1 MLNDPT
7 FQKVIASNDYQIH
20 RKPLI
25 ENLQK
30 LLNAKVITY
39 IAGMHHPVPMIV
51 SQDILPFEDLLKSA
65 GGDEGYLILN
75 SPGGDGNIAEK
86 IITMCR
92 QRFTK
97 SFKVIVPNFAKS
109 AATMIALGSDKIL
122 MGYLAE
128 LGPIDPQLGNP
139 MGGLIPARS
148 FIDGL
153 EMIRHNI
160 KDKGDPVQMYLPML
174 NQIRP
179 EIIAQCQ
186 SAIDGSREFAEKWLK
201 ECMLREDPGQAKQVA
216 DWLSSGV
223 KYKSHGKVI
232 NYAEAHDVLKLK
244 VEKIPLESELWG
256 GIWELYCRSVLFLQG
271 QGPHAAKLFEN
282 ERVSLTM
289 SVQVHLVQEQRQPLP
304 IRLPPQLQPQ
314 PRPQPQPQQPPPT
327 SPAPTSPPESQPQ
340 PSPQPTSP
348 AAQPSQ

>member
-1 MLNDPT
+1 MSTDTT
-7 FQKVIASNDYQIH
+7 FQKIISSNDFQLH

-25 ENLQK
+25 QNLQK
-30 LLNAKVITY
+30 ILGAKVITY
-39 IAGMHHPVPMIV
+39 VASLYHLVPMIMN
-51 SQDILPFEDLLKSA
+51 QDIPLFEDLLRSA
-65 GGDEGYLILN
+65 GGAEEGYLIIN
-75 SPGGDGNIAEK
+75 SPGGDGNVAEK

-139 MGGLIPARS
+139 VAGGLIPARS

-160 KDKGDPVQMYLPML
+160 AKGDPVQMYLPML
-174 NQIRP
+174 AQIRP

-186 SAIDGSREFAEKWLK
+186 SAIDGSREFAEKWLR
-201 ECMLREDPGQAKQVA
+201 ECMLKDNPEHAKQVA
-216 DWLSSGV
+216 GWLSEGV

-232 NYAEAHDVLKLK
+232 DYNEAHDVLKLN
-244 VEKIPLESELWG
+244 VEKIPQNSDLWNNA
-256 GIWELYCRSVLFLQG
+256 WELYCRSVLFLQQ
-271 QGPHAAKLFEN
+271 QGAAKLFES
-282 ERVSLTM
+282 EAVSLAM
-289 SVQVHLVQEQRQPLP
+289 HIQVQVMG
-304 IRLPPQLQPQ
+304 
-314 PRPQPQPQQPPPT
+314 RPQPPPRRIAQPPPAT
-327 SPAPTSPPESQPQ
+327 PSPEPPPPSQQSSPPRP
-340 PSPQPTSP
+340 
-348 AAQPSQ
+348 